1 LQSTII
7 NKPDLTKLKGIFS
20 LVVVVAALGY
30 FVDLYDLILF
40 GVVRDSSLAE
50 LGFKGQAL
58 RDAGNALFNYQM
70 SGFLIGGII
79 WGILGDT
86 RGRLSVLFATIILY
100 SAANIANGFI
110 NDITSYSILRFIAG
124 VGLAGE
130 LGAGIT
136 LVSETMAVEKRGY
149 GTMMVVVFGALGAV
163 LAAMVGDMGWRKAY
177 IIGGC
182 LGFLLLI
189 LRFGTYES
197 DIYKNVKHAG
207 VRRGAFL
214 ELFTSK
220 ERFFKYLK
228 CILIGF
234 PVWFT
239 IGVLILHANDFAQL
253 IHVQGTVT
261 VSKCVMYSYFGL
273 AAGDL
278 ACGFLS
284 QALKSRRKA
293 IVIFLIT
300 SIISFIWY
308 FSSRN
313 VTPAYFYFLSFIL
326 GSFTGYWAIFVTVA
340 SEQFGTNLRATV
352 TTTVPNFVR
361 GAAFPITLGYVTLQQ
376 YFEKQFQAF
385 DKGVLYGAA
394 IIGGI
399 CILLALYSVLSL
411 KESFS
416 KNLDYIEELNK
427 PAL

>member
-1 LQSTII
+1 L
-7 NKPDLTKLKGIFS
+7 NKFKGIFS

-40 GVVRDSSLAE
+40 GVVRDASLKD
-50 LGFKGQAL
+50 LGFSGEAL
-58 RDAGNALFNYQM
+58 REAGNNLFNYQM

-86 RGRLSVLFATIILY
+86 KGRLSVLFATIILY

-124 VGLAGE
+124 IGLAGE

-136 LVSETMAVEKRGY
+136 LVSESMPVEKRGY

-163 LAAMVGDMGWRKAY
+163 LAAVVGDIGWRKAY
-177 IIGGC
+177 FIGGG
-182 LGFLLLI
+182 LGLLLLI

-197 DIYKNVKHAG
+197 DIYKSIRHSEVKK
-207 VRRGAFL
+207 GAFL
-214 ELFTSK
+214 HLFTSR
-220 ERFFKYLK
+220 ERFLKYLR

-239 IGVLILHANDFAQL
+239 IGVLILHANDFATL
-253 IHVQGTVT
+253 IHVNGTVK

-278 ACGFLS
+278 GCGLLS
-284 QALKSRRKA
+284 QLLKSRKKA
-293 IVIFLIT
+293 IVIYLIT
-300 SIISFIWY
+300 SIISFVWY
-308 FSSRN
+308 FASRN
-313 VTPAYFYFLSFIL
+313 VSVEYFYFLSFIL
-326 GSFTGYWAIFVTVA
+326 GAFTGYWAIFVTVA

-361 GAAFPITLGYVTLQQ
+361 GAAFPITLTYVTLQK
-376 YFEKQFQAF
+376 YFEKQFQGF
-385 DKGVLYGAA
+385 EKGVLYGAA
-394 IIGGI
+394 IVGGI
-399 CILLALYSVLSL
+399 CILLALFSVLSL

-416 KNLDYIEELNK
+416 KDLNYIEELNK
-427 PAL
+427 PVL